1 MDVRNQKHA
10 SYSILQNYVRNI
22 VQQRGW
28 TGSESAANDD
38 LTRLNNLLSNVEGIL
53 LNVFPDGSIHSIYG
67 PMEKF
72 IEYSND
78 EINNIYEL
86 LDSECSDEVRCILS
100 QHNQSVAGDM
110 TGRKIRF
117 RIKPAPRTPL
127 QNHKFCLFDCFLNK
141 FSQSSSSFYSLL
153 CLRYDWIQLTITTS
167 NFPLKQDS
175 EFWSTNDDKKCELN
189 WIYDVEIH
197 KPPNQKVRNPDT
209 QLFMDSFKDR
219 INKNARNP
227 KIFEKLTPA
236 GKVTN

>member
-1 MDVRNQKHA
+1 MNKKYGEPH
-10 SYSILQNYVRNI
+10 
-22 VQQRGW
+22 W
-28 TGSESAANDD
+28 TAKNRPVDH
-38 LTRLNNLLSNVEGIL
+38 LFITIRRL
-53 LNVFPDGSIHSIYG
+53 
-67 PMEKF
+67 KK
-72 IEYSND
+72 
-78 EINNIYEL
+78 
-86 LDSECSDEVRCILS
+86 DSECSDEVRCILS

-141 FSQSSSSFYSLL
+141 FSQVWIEFSPFSSIFQSSSSFYSLL
-153 CLRYDWIQLTITTS
+153 CLRYDWIQVKKRKKHSLELFQLTITTS
-167 NFPLKQDS
+167 LPREKQDI

-219 INKNARNP
+219 INFKCLKN
-227 KIFEKLTPA
+227 
-236 GKVTN
+236 